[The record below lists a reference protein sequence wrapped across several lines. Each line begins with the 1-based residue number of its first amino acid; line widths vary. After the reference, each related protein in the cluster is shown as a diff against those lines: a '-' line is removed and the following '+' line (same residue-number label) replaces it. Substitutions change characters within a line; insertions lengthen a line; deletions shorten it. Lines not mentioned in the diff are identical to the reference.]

1 MFYYASLKQ
10 YDTVR
15 RGSGNHVAA
24 VYQAVPNVLMSN
36 DALAVM
42 TTTR

>member
-1 MFYYASLKQ
+1 MFYVSLKQ
-10 YDTVR
+10 HDIER

-24 VYQAVPNVLMSN
+24 VYQAVPNVLMSI